1 MTDVLVVGAGP
12 TGLVL
17 ACDLARR
24 GIAVRI
30 VDRSP
35 VPPRTSRAKGPNPR
49 SLEILDDLG
58 VAEAVL
64 AAGSAPLPMLKYRDR
79 APVAQADPWAGSA
92 PSPDAA
98 YDRAWLVAQWRLEEI
113 LRARL
118 AGYGVRVE
126 LGREVV
132 GLTQSP
138 DAPGTQSPDA
148 PAEAEAGA
156 RAEDG
161 ARAGAGA
168 EDGAGADAEA
178 SRVVVAFAEDRRGEG
193 AVLRARYVVGCDG
206 AHSSVRKLL
215 GIGFEGTTREDQV
228 MVCGDVELAEDA
240 LDRGLW
246 HQWFDEDGAVMLCPI
261 PGTRTGWWFQ
271 AGPERDGR
279 GRPLAPT
286 ADGFR
291 RLLAHHTGLPGQ
303 ALTRAELLST
313 YRVNVR
319 MADRFRAGRV
329 FLAGDAAHV
338 HAIAG
343 GLGMN
348 TGIQDAFN
356 LGWKLG
362 EVLAGR
368 ADPELLDTYEE
379 ERLPVAARTLDLT
392 SERLRA
398 TLEAIRRPGGGLD
411 SAITADTTG
420 LGVGYRWS
428 SLAADRTHPDAGAH
442 PDAHTHPATVTDP
455 TGVTHPDARTRPGAT
470 HPTGAPLTPD
480 EGPQPGDRAPDAPC
494 TEAATGAGTRLHRVF
509 AGPRTTVLGFGP
521 GSAAVLDEVAAT
533 YGGTGVRTCRVY
545 AADEGRGENRAGE
558 QSQEQGEEQSAD
570 RHEGRTGAAAWPP
583 GCAVIDAE
591 GHAAAAYGTGASARA
606 QASAGGAASGA
617 RTGTIVVVRPDHH
630 VGLRVPADDARSVR
644 EYLRRLHGT
653 GHSAARPPE
662 RSSERSPDRFPDM
675 VDAVRKG

>member
-1 MTDVLVVGAGP
+1 MGMTDVLVVGAGP

-24 GIAVRI
+24 GAAVRI

-35 VPPRTSRAKGPNPR
+35 APPRTSRAKGPNPR

-58 VAEAVL
+58 VAEEVL
-64 AAGSAPLPMLKYRDR
+64 AAGSAPRPMLKYRDR
-79 APVAQADPWAGSA
+79 RPVAEADPWADSV
-92 PSPDAA
+92 PSPEAH
-98 YDRAWLVAQWRLEEI
+98 YDRGWLIAQWRLEGI
-113 LRARL
+113 LRDRL

-126 LGREVV
+126 PGREVV
-132 GLTQSP
+132 GLAQGRDEGDGGHVDVTYA
-138 DAPGTQSPDA
+138 DG
-148 PAEAEAGA
+148 PAG
-156 RAEDG
+156 
-161 ARAGAGA
+161 
-168 EDGAGADAEA
+168 
-178 SRVVVAFAEDRRGEG
+178 
-193 AVLRARYVVGCDG
+193 RARYVVGCDG

-215 GIGFEGTTREDQV
+215 GITFEGATAEDQV
-228 MVCGDVELAEDA
+228 MVCGDVDLAEGV
-240 LDRGLW
+240 LDRTRW

-291 RLLAHHTGLPGQ
+291 RLLAHHTALSGRD
-303 ALTRAELLST
+303 LTRAELLST

-329 FLAGDAAHV
+329 LLAGDAAHV

-356 LGWKLG
+356 LSWKLG
-362 EVLAGR
+362 LVLAGH
-368 ADPELLDTYEE
+368 AGAELLDSYEE

-411 SAITADTTG
+411 TAITPDTTG

-428 SLAADRTHPDAGAH
+428 SLAAGGRAPQAE
-442 PDAHTHPATVTDP
+442 
-455 TGVTHPDARTRPGAT
+455 RPGPHA
-470 HPTGAPLTPD
+470 
-480 EGPQPGDRAPDAPC
+480 GDRAPDAPC
-494 TEAATGAGTRLHRVF
+494 ADAATGVRTRLHRVF

-521 GSAAVLDEVAAT
+521 GSAAVLRETADA
-533 YGGTGVRTCRVY
+533 YGGDAGVRVCRVY
-545 AADEGRGENRAGE
+545 AAHEDRAG
-558 QSQEQGEEQSAD
+558 AAP
-570 RHEGRTGAAAWPP
+570 GA
-583 GCAVIDAE
+583 VVDDA
-591 GHAAAAYGTGASARA
+591 GHASAAYGTGASGDTG
-606 QASAGGAASGA
+606 AG
-617 RTGTIVVVRPDHH
+617 TVVVVRPDHH
-630 VGLRVPADDARSVR
+630 VGVLTPADDARSVR

-653 GHSAARPPE
+653 GRFAE
-662 RSSERSPDRFPDM
+662 RFPGM
-675 VDAVRKG
+675 VDAVR

>member
-1 MTDVLVVGAGP
+1 MTDVLIVGAGP

-24 GIAVRI
+24 GVAVRI

-35 VPPRTSRAKGPNPR
+35 APPRTSRAKGPNPR

-58 VAEAVL
+58 VAEEVL
-64 AAGSAPLPMLKYRDR
+64 AAGSAPPPMLKYRDR
-79 APVAQADPWAGSA
+79 RPVAEADPWADSA
-92 PSPDAA
+92 PSPDAR
-98 YDRAWLVAQWRLEEI
+98 YGRGWLIAQWRLEEI
-113 LRARL
+113 LRDRL

-126 LGREVV
+126 PGREVV
-132 GLTQSP
+132 GLAQ
-138 DAPGTQSPDA
+138 G
-148 PAEAEAGA
+148 
-156 RAEDG
+156 
-161 ARAGAGA
+161 
-168 EDGAGADAEA
+168 
-178 SRVVVAFAEDRRGEG
+178 RGEG
-193 AVLRARYVVGCDG
+193 DGGHVDVTYADGPAGRARYVVGCDG

-215 GIGFEGTTREDQV
+215 GFTFEGTTAEDQV
-228 MVCGDVELAEDA
+228 MVCGDVDLAEGV
-240 LDRGLW
+240 LDRTRW

-291 RLLAHHTGLPGQ
+291 RLLAHHTALPGR

-329 FLAGDAAHV
+329 LLAGDAAHV

-362 EVLAGR
+362 LVLAGH
-368 ADPELLDTYEE
+368 ADAELLDTYEE

-411 SAITADTTG
+411 AAITPDTTG

-428 SLAADRTHPDAGAH
+428 SLAAGGRAPEAEQ
-442 PDAHTHPATVTDP
+442 
-455 TGVTHPDARTRPGAT
+455 PGPRA
-470 HPTGAPLTPD
+470 
-480 EGPQPGDRAPDAPC
+480 GDRAPDAPC
-494 TEAATGAGTRLHRVF
+494 ADAATGAGTRLHRVF
-509 AGPRTTVLGFGP
+509 AGPRTTILGFGP
-521 GSAAVLDEVAAT
+521 GSAAVLREAADA
-533 YGGTGVRTCRVY
+533 YGGDAGVRVCRVY
-545 AADEGRGENRAGE
+545 AAHEDRAGAE
-558 QSQEQGEEQSAD
+558 P
-570 RHEGRTGAAAWPP
+570 GA
-583 GCAVIDAE
+583 VVDDA
-591 GHAAAAYGTGASARA
+591 GHAAAAYGTGASGGTG
-606 QASAGGAASGA
+606 AG
-617 RTGTIVVVRPDHH
+617 TVVVVRPDHH
-630 VGLRVPADDARSVR
+630 VGVLAPADDARSVR

-653 GHSAARPPE
+653 GRSAD
-662 RSSERSPDRFPDM
+662 RSSGM
-675 VDAVRKG
+675 VDAVR

>member
-1 MTDVLVVGAGP
+1 MV
-12 TGLVL
+12 
-17 ACDLARR
+17 
-24 GIAVRI
+24 
-30 VDRSP
+30 S
-35 VPPRTSRAKGPNPR
+35 
-49 SLEILDDLG
+49 
-58 VAEAVL
+58 
-64 AAGSAPLPMLKYRDR
+64 
-79 APVAQADPWAGSA
+79 SA

-138 DAPGTQSPDA
+138 DAPAD
-148 PAEAEAGA
+148 AGA
-156 RAEDG
+156 GPE
-161 ARAGAGA
+161 AGA
-168 EDGAGADAEA
+168 EDGPEAGAEDGPEADAEA
-178 SRVVVAFAEDRRGEG
+178 SRVVITFAEDRRGEG
-193 AVLRARYVVGCDG
+193 AALRARYVVGCDG

-362 EVLAGR
+362 EVLVGR
-368 ADPELLDTYEE
+368 ADPGLLDTYEE

-428 SLAADRTHPDAGAH
+428 SLAAYRTHPDASTHPDTSPH
-442 PDAHTHPATVTDP
+442 PDAHTHPATVT
-455 TGVTHPDARTRPGAT
+455 HPDAHTHPGAT
-470 HPTGAPLTPD
+470 HPAGVPLTAD

-494 TEAATGAGTRLHRVF
+494 TEAATGA
-509 AGPRTTVLGFGP
+509 A
-521 GSAAVLDEVAAT
+521 
-533 YGGTGVRTCRVY
+533 
-545 AADEGRGENRAGE
+545 
-558 QSQEQGEEQSAD
+558 
-570 RHEGRTGAAAWPP
+570 P
-583 GCAVIDAE
+583 GCTASSAPAPRSSASAP
-591 GHAAAAYGTGASARA
+591 GARRCWTKWRRRTAARAYGP
-606 QASAGGAASGA
+606 AGCTRRTRTGA
-617 RTGTIVVVRPDHH
+617 RTGPGNRARNRA
-630 VGLRVPADDARSVR
+630 GNRARSR
-644 EYLRRLHGT
+644 
-653 GHSAARPPE
+653 ARIGA
-662 RSSERSPDRFPDM
+662 R
-675 VDAVRKG
+675 AVRARNPGRPGAR

>member
-1 MTDVLVVGAGP
+1 MTDVLIVGAGP

-24 GIAVRI
+24 GAAVRI

-35 VPPRTSRAKGPNPR
+35 APPRTSRAKGPNPR

-58 VAEAVL
+58 VAGKVL

-79 APVAQADPWAGSA
+79 LPVAEADPWAGSA
-92 PSPDAA
+92 PSPDAP
-98 YDRAWLVAQWRLEEI
+98 YDRGWLIAQWRLEAI
-113 LRARL
+113 LRDRL

-126 LGREVV
+126 LGREVL
-132 GLTQSP
+132 GLAQHPDKDEGEGQSE
-138 DAPGTQSPDA
+138 G
-148 PAEAEAGA
+148 
-156 RAEDG
+156 DG
-161 ARAGAGA
+161 ARVDVTFTEGPAG
-168 EDGAGADAEA
+168 
-178 SRVVVAFAEDRRGEG
+178 
-193 AVLRARYVVGCDG
+193 RARYVVGCDG
-206 AHSSVRKLL
+206 GHSSVRKLL
-215 GIGFEGTTREDQV
+215 GIGFEGTTDEDQV
-228 MVCGDVELAEDA
+228 MVCGDVELAEGA
-240 LDRGLW
+240 LDRTRW
-246 HQWFDEDGAVMLCPI
+246 HQWFDEDGAVMLCPV

-291 RLLAHHTGLPGQ
+291 RLLAHHTALPGD

-362 EVLAGR
+362 LVLAGH
-368 ADPELLDTYEE
+368 ADATLLATYEE
-379 ERLPVAARTLDLT
+379 ERLPVAAHTLDLT

-411 SAITADTTG
+411 AAITSDTTG

-428 SLAADRTHPDAGAH
+428 SLAAVRAGTPTAAPHPHDGAGA
-442 PDAHTHPATVTDP
+442 PD
-455 TGVTHPDARTRPGAT
+455 
-470 HPTGAPLTPD
+470 TPV
-480 EGPQPGDRAPDAPC
+480 GGDRAPDAPC
-494 TEAATGAGTRLHRVF
+494 TDAATGVRTRLHRVF

-521 GSAAVLDEVAAT
+521 GSAAVLREVADTHGDA
-533 YGGTGVRTCRVY
+533 GVRTCRVY
-545 AADEGRGENRAGE
+545 GAHEDRAGAE
-558 QSQEQGEEQSAD
+558 
-570 RHEGRTGAAAWPP
+570 P
-583 GCAVIDAE
+583 GAVIDDA
-591 GHAAAAYGTGASARA
+591 GHAAAAYGTGAF
-606 QASAGGAASGA
+606 GG
-617 RTGTIVVVRPDHH
+617 TGTGTVVVVRPDHH
-630 VGLRVPADDARSVR
+630 VGASTPADDARSVR

-653 GHSAARPPE
+653 GRSTDQ
-662 RSSERSPDRFPDM
+662 SSERSPGM
-675 VDAVRKG
+675 VDAVR

>member
-1 MTDVLVVGAGP
+1 MTDVLIGGAGP

-24 GIAVRI
+24 GAAVRI

-35 VPPRTSRAKGPNPR
+35 VPPRTSRAKGPNAR

-58 VAEAVL
+58 VAEEVL

-79 APVAQADPWAGSA
+79 LPVAETDPWADSA
-92 PSPDAA
+92 PTPDAP
-98 YDRAWLVAQWRLEEI
+98 YDRGRLIAQWRLEEI
-113 LRARL
+113 LRDRL

-126 LGREVV
+126 LGREVT
-132 GLTQSP
+132 GL
-138 DAPGTQSPDA
+138 AEGPGGQHVDVT
-148 PAEAEAGA
+148 
-156 RAEDG
+156 
-161 ARAGAGA
+161 
-168 EDGAGADAEA
+168 
-178 SRVVVAFAEDRRGEG
+178 FAEGRTE
-193 AVLRARYVVGCDG
+193 RARYVVGCDG

-215 GIGFEGTTREDQV
+215 GIGFEGATAEDQV
-228 MVCGDVELAEDA
+228 MVCGDVDLADGA
-240 LDRGLW
+240 LDRTRW

-291 RLLAHHTGLPGQ
+291 RLLARHTALPGR

-338 HAIAG
+338 HAVAG

-362 EVLAGR
+362 LVLAGH
-368 ADPELLDTYEE
+368 AGAELLDTYEE

-411 SAITADTTG
+411 AAITSDTTG
-420 LGVGYRWS
+420 LGVGYGWS
-428 SLAADRTHPDAGAH
+428 SLARGLSEDPRAGDGFPDA
-442 PDAHTHPATVTDP
+442 PDAEVRTARGGERPAPHP
-455 TGVTHPDARTRPGAT
+455 GG
-470 HPTGAPLTPD
+470 
-480 EGPQPGDRAPDAPC
+480 RAPDAPC
-494 TEAATGAGTRLHRVF
+494 VDAGTGARTRLHRVF
-509 AGPRTTVLGFGP
+509 AGPGTTVLGFGP
-521 GSAAVLDEVAAT
+521 GSAAALREVAAV
-533 YGGTGVRTCRVY
+533 YGDAGVRTCRVY
-545 AADEGRGENRAGE
+545 AAHEDRAG
-558 QSQEQGEEQSAD
+558 SGP
-570 RHEGRTGAAAWPP
+570 GAAVVDD
-583 GCAVIDAE
+583 G
-591 GHAAAAYGTGASARA
+591 GHAAAAYGTKASD
-606 QASAGGAASGA
+606 G
-617 RTGTIVVVRPDHH
+617 TGTGTGTSTLVVVRPDHH
-630 VGLRVPADDARSVR
+630 LGLSARADDTRSVLA
-644 EYLRRLHGT
+644 YLRRLHGGT
-653 GHSAARPPE
+653 RSAEGVAERFSGIGGRRP
-662 RSSERSPDRFPDM
+662 
-675 VDAVRKG
+675 

>member
-1 MTDVLVVGAGP
+1 MGMTDVLIVGAGP

-24 GIAVRI
+24 GAAVRI

-35 VPPRTSRAKGPNPR
+35 VPPRTSRAKGPNAR

-58 VAEAVL
+58 VAEEVL

-79 APVAQADPWAGSA
+79 LPVAETDPWADSA
-92 PSPDAA
+92 PSPDAP
-98 YDRAWLVAQWRLEEI
+98 YDRGRLIAQWRLEEI
-113 LRARL
+113 LRDRL

-126 LGREVV
+126 LGREVT
-132 GLTQSP
+132 GL
-138 DAPGTQSPDA
+138 AEGPGGRHVDVT
-148 PAEAEAGA
+148 
-156 RAEDG
+156 
-161 ARAGAGA
+161 
-168 EDGAGADAEA
+168 
-178 SRVVVAFAEDRRGEG
+178 FAEGRTE
-193 AVLRARYVVGCDG
+193 RARYVVGCDG

-215 GIGFEGTTREDQV
+215 GIGFEGTTAEDQV
-228 MVCGDVELAEDA
+228 MVCGDVDLADGA
-240 LDRGLW
+240 LDRTRW

-291 RLLAHHTGLPGQ
+291 RLLARHTGLPGR

-338 HAIAG
+338 HAVAG

-362 EVLAGR
+362 LALAGH
-368 ADPELLDTYEE
+368 AGPELLDTYEE

-411 SAITADTTG
+411 AAITPDTTG

-428 SLAADRTHPDAGAH
+428 SLARGHAAAPKAGDGSPEAPDAEVR
-442 PDAHTHPATVTDP
+442 T
-455 TGVTHPDARTRPGAT
+455 ARDGERPV
-470 HPTGAPLTPD
+470 PR
-480 EGPQPGDRAPDAPC
+480 PGDRAPDAPC
-494 TEAATGAGTRLHRVF
+494 VDAVTGARTRLHRVF

-521 GSAAVLDEVAAT
+521 GSAAALREVAAA
-533 YGGTGVRTCRVY
+533 YGDAGVRICRVY
-545 AADEGRGENRAGE
+545 AAHEDRAASAPGE
-558 QSQEQGEEQSAD
+558 
-570 RHEGRTGAAAWPP
+570 
-583 GCAVIDAE
+583 AVVDDE
-591 GHAAAAYGTGASARA
+591 GHAAAAYGRGASD
-606 QASAGGAASGA
+606 G
-617 RTGTIVVVRPDHH
+617 TGTGTSTVVVVRPDHH
-630 VGLRVPADDARSVR
+630 LGLSAPAADTRSVHA
-644 EYLRRLHGT
+644 YLHRLHG
-653 GHSAARPPE
+653 AARSAE
-662 RSSERSPDRFPDM
+662 RFSGIGGRR
-675 VDAVRKG
+675 R

>member
-1 MTDVLVVGAGP
+1 MGMTDVLIVGAGP

-24 GIAVRI
+24 GSAVRI

-58 VAEAVL
+58 VAEEVL

-79 APVAQADPWAGSA
+79 RPVAEADPWADHA
-92 PSPDAA
+92 PSPDAR
-98 YDRAWLVAQWRLEEI
+98 YDRGWLIAQWRLEGI
-113 LRARL
+113 LRDRL

-126 LGREVV
+126 TGREVV
-132 GLTQSP
+132 GLTQGG
-138 DAPGTQSPDA
+138 D
-148 PAEAEAGA
+148 E
-156 RAEDG
+156 
-161 ARAGAGA
+161 
-168 EDGAGADAEA
+168 
-178 SRVVVAFAEDRRGEG
+178 GEG
-193 AVLRARYVVGCDG
+193 DRGRSGEGGDGGHVDVTYADGPGGRARYVVGCDG

-215 GIGFEGTTREDQV
+215 GIGFEGTTDEDQV
-228 MVCGDVELAEDA
+228 MVCGDVDLAEDA
-240 LDRGLW
+240 LDRTRW
-246 HQWFDEDGAVMLCPI
+246 HQWFDQDGAVMLCPI

-291 RLLAHHTGLPGQ
+291 RLLTRHTALPGQ
-303 ALTRAELLST
+303 DLTRAELLST

-329 FLAGDAAHV
+329 LLAGDAAHV

-362 EVLAGR
+362 LVLAGH
-368 ADPELLDTYEE
+368 ADAELLDTYEE
-379 ERLPVAARTLDLT
+379 ERLPVAARTLDLA

-411 SAITADTTG
+411 AAITTDTTG

-428 SLAADRTHPDAGAH
+428 SLATHHAGA
-442 PDAHTHPATVTDP
+442 PA
-455 TGVTHPDARTRPGAT
+455 ALA
-470 HPTGAPLTPD
+470 A
-480 EGPQPGDRAPDAPC
+480 GDRAPDAPC
-494 TEAATGAGTRLHRVF
+494 ADAATGTRTRLHRVF
-509 AGPRTTVLGFGP
+509 AGPRTTVLGFGS
-521 GSAAVLDEVAAT
+521 GSAAVLREAAEAF
-533 YGGTGVRTCRVY
+533 GDAGVRGCRVY
-545 AADEGRGENRAGE
+545 AAHEDRAGAVE
-558 QSQEQGEEQSAD
+558 P
-570 RHEGRTGAAAWPP
+570 GAVVDHA
-583 GCAVIDAE
+583 
-591 GHAAAAYGTGASARA
+591 GHAAAAYGTGASV
-606 QASAGGAASGA
+606 
-617 RTGTIVVVRPDHH
+617 RTGGGTVVVVRPDHH
-630 VGLRVPADDARSVR
+630 VGVVAPADDARSVR

-653 GHSAARPPE
+653 GRSA
-662 RSSERSPDRFPDM
+662 ERSPGM
-675 VDAVRKG
+675 VDAAR

>member
-1 MTDVLVVGAGP
+1 MGMTDVLVVGAGP

-24 GIAVRI
+24 GAAVRI

-35 VPPRTSRAKGPNPR
+35 APPRTSRAKGPNPR

-58 VAEAVL
+58 VAEEVL

-79 APVAQADPWAGSA
+79 RPVAEADPWADSV
-92 PSPDAA
+92 PSPKAH
-98 YDRAWLVAQWRLEEI
+98 YDRGWLIAQWRLEGI
-113 LRARL
+113 LRDRL

-126 LGREVV
+126 PGREVV
-132 GLTQSP
+132 GLAQGRDEGDGGHVDVTYA
-138 DAPGTQSPDA
+138 DG
-148 PAEAEAGA
+148 PAG
-156 RAEDG
+156 
-161 ARAGAGA
+161 
-168 EDGAGADAEA
+168 
-178 SRVVVAFAEDRRGEG
+178 
-193 AVLRARYVVGCDG
+193 RARYVVGCDG

-215 GIGFEGTTREDQV
+215 GITFEGATAEDQV
-228 MVCGDVELAEDA
+228 MVCGDVDLAEGV
-240 LDRGLW
+240 LDRTRW

-291 RLLAHHTGLPGQ
+291 RLLAHHTALSGRD
-303 ALTRAELLST
+303 LTRAELLST

-319 MADRFRAGRV
+319 MADRFRGGRV
-329 FLAGDAAHV
+329 LLAGDAAHV

-356 LGWKLG
+356 LSWKLG
-362 EVLAGR
+362 LVLAGH
-368 ADPELLDTYEE
+368 AGAELLDSYEE

-411 SAITADTTG
+411 TAITPDTTG

-428 SLAADRTHPDAGAH
+428 SLAAGGRAPQAE
-442 PDAHTHPATVTDP
+442 
-455 TGVTHPDARTRPGAT
+455 RPGPHA
-470 HPTGAPLTPD
+470 
-480 EGPQPGDRAPDAPC
+480 GDRAPDAPC
-494 TEAATGAGTRLHRVF
+494 ADAATGVRTRLHRVF

-521 GSAAVLDEVAAT
+521 GSAAVLRETADA
-533 YGGTGVRTCRVY
+533 YGGDAGVRVCRVY
-545 AADEGRGENRAGE
+545 AAHEDRAG
-558 QSQEQGEEQSAD
+558 AAP
-570 RHEGRTGAAAWPP
+570 GA
-583 GCAVIDAE
+583 VVDDA
-591 GHAAAAYGTGASARA
+591 GHASAAYGTGASGDTG
-606 QASAGGAASGA
+606 AG
-617 RTGTIVVVRPDHH
+617 TVVVVRPDHH
-630 VGLRVPADDARSVR
+630 VGVLTPADDARSVR

-653 GHSAARPPE
+653 GRSA
-662 RSSERSPDRFPDM
+662 ERSPGV
-675 VDAVRKG
+675 VDAVR